1 MLETTVSVFWADA
14 NLDAINEAVGA
25 TRKPGGRRAMTANF
39 CRMPPVVTPV
49 NGAQL
54 DGRHVS
60 ATDRGRCLAALQCL
74 SYRLLAIEI
83 FVAHLALHLDEKADT
98 RLLVVSVTTMVD
110 RTHDRREP
118 SLRHDLSCGERT
130 IRESIEEA

>member
-1 MLETTVSVFWADA
+1 MLETTVSVFWASA

-25 TRKPGGRRAMTANF
+25 TRKHGGRRAMTANA

-49 NGAQL
+49 NGDQL

-60 ATDRGRCLAALQCL
+60 ATDNGRCLAALQCL

-83 FVAHLALHLDEKADT
+83 SVAHLLLHLDENPIPAFS
-98 RLLVVSVTTMVD
+98 LSWS
-110 RTHDRREP
+110 RRWWTASMSDVQP
-118 SLRHDLSCGERT
+118 SLRHDLSSGERIT
-130 IRESIEEA
+130 RESIEGA

>member
-1 MLETTVSVFWADA
+1 VSVFWADA

-25 TRKPGGRRAMTANF
+25 TRKRGGRRAMTANF

-54 DGRHVS
+54 DGRHVC
-60 ATDRGRCLAALQCL
+60 ATASGRCLAALQCL

-83 FVAHLALHLDEKADT
+83 SVAHLALHLDEKPILAFSLFRSRRGWTAPMTD
-98 RLLVVSVTTMVD
+98 VS
-110 RTHDRREP
+110 RP
-118 SLRHDLSCGERT
+118 LRHDLSCGERT